1 MDMKFQNHVK
11 KYISDLATGEIIQHI
26 TLMVF
31 PRYAKL
37 ECKTVKRKLKV
48 FKL

>member
-1 MDMKFQNHVK
+1 MGMKYQRSCYQ
-11 KYISDLATGEIIQHI
+11 YISDLAAGEDYPNYSKG
-26 TLMVF
+26 V